1 MSHRRVSAGGRVVA
15 DSTARQNW
23 GRRIDLVVAIAGP
36 GTPPQSK
43 AKQSTLMPPLTTDAG
58 TIEGYAPAMGDSLV
72 DTGAAKPPGVLPT

>member
-36 GTPPQSK
+36 GTPPRAK
-43 AKQSTLMPPLTTDAG
+43 AKHADAPIDHRCRHYRG
-58 TIEGYAPAMGDSLV
+58 LCTRHGR
-72 DTGAAKPPGVLPT
+72 